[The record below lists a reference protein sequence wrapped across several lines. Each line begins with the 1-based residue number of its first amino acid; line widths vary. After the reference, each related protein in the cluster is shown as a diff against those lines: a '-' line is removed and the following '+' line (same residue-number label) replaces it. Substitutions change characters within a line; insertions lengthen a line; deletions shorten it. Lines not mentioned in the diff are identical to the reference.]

1 MAEVPSAR
9 STTELRQVRSRAM
22 AAPADVLRKHLESHS
37 HNYLAAG
44 TIVLLL
50 LVWELTNTLGLVH
63 RIVLPPPSEVAR
75 SLWNL
80 MTSDYFL
87 KNFRVTL
94 IEIFIGF
101 ALGLFLGLVFG
112 TLLAIIP
119 PIRQILYPYIVAFQ
133 ALPKIVFAPLFV
145 TWFGFGMESKIATA
159 VAICFF
165 PVFINTMVGLQ
176 LVSEESLKLMRSLRA
191 NEWQIFAKLR
201 FPNALPHI
209 FAGIQT
215 SLTFAMTGAIA
226 AEFITGAAD
235 GMGRLAQIFGL
246 QLETGLQFG
255 VVVIVSAL
263 GLVAVT
269 IADWIDRKVV
279 FWREDTTTK
288 LRRGE
293 LSSERPA
300 L

>member
-1 MAEVPSAR
+1 MPSVG
-9 STTELRQVRSRAM
+9 STTELQQVRSRTA
-22 AAPADVLRKHLESHS
+22 AAPTGVLRRHLESRS

-75 SLWNL
+75 SLWSL
-80 MTSDYFL
+80 TTSDYFM

-94 IEIFIGF
+94 VEISVGF

-145 TWFGFGMESKIATA
+145 TWFGFGIESKIATA

-176 LVSEESLKLMRSLRA
+176 LVSEESVKLMRSLRA

-246 QLETGLQFG
+246 QLETGLQFA

-269 IADWIDRKVV
+269 VADWIDRKVV

>member
-1 MAEVPSAR
+1 MSSAR
-9 STTELRQVRSRAM
+9 STTDLQQVPARVGP
-22 AAPADVLRKHLESHS
+22 APSPFWRRHLEAYA
-37 HNYLAAG
+37 HNYLASG
-44 TIVLLL
+44 TILLL
-50 LVWELTNTLGLVH
+50 LVLWELTNVLRLVH
-63 RIVLPPPSEVAR
+63 PIVLPPPSEVGR
-75 SLWNL
+75 SLAGL
-80 MTSDYFL
+80 MTSEYFL

-94 IEIFIGF
+94 IEIMVGF
-101 ALGLFLGLVFG
+101 GIGLFLGLTLG
-112 TLLAIIP
+112 TLLAIVP
-119 PIRQILYPYIVAFQ
+119 LIRQALYPYIVAFQ

-145 TWFGFGMESKIATA
+145 TWFGFGIESKIATA

-176 LVSEESLKLMRSLRA
+176 LAPEESLKLMRSLQA
-191 NEWQIFAKLR
+191 SEWQIFTKLR

-209 FAGIQT
+209 FAGLQS

-246 QLETGLQFG
+246 QLETGLQFA
-255 VVVIVSAL
+255 VIVIVSAL
-263 GLVAVT
+263 GLIAVT

-293 LSSERPA
+293 LSSEKSG